1 MPGSSVHE
9 ILQERILEWVTI
21 SFSRASSR
29 PRGRTRVSC
38 IAGRLF
44 TIWETRETHFFTF
57 LSLTS
62 LIKTILCLTLEFQLK
77 FMASIDTRTDW
88 LWYLPQLIFFF
99 NTHYHEFCALI
110 NLFLGWCLF
119 SGNNSQGAYILIF
132 YTLGNWKCHSF
143 VFIQDC
149 KLVQK
154 TNSRVKIVSL

>member
-21 SFSRASSR
+21 SFFRASSR

-62 LIKTILCLTLEFQLK
+62 LIKTISCLTLEFQLK

-88 LWYLPQLIFFF
+88 LWYLPQLIFFLTLTIMSF
-99 NTHYHEFCALI
+99 VP
-110 NLFLGWCLF
+110 W
-119 SGNNSQGAYILIF
+119 LIF
-132 YTLGNWKCHSF
+132 CLAGVYFQETILRVHISWYSILWVTESATLLSLFKIAN
-143 VFIQDC
+143 
-149 KLVQK
+149 L
-154 TNSRVKIVSL
+154 SRKQILE